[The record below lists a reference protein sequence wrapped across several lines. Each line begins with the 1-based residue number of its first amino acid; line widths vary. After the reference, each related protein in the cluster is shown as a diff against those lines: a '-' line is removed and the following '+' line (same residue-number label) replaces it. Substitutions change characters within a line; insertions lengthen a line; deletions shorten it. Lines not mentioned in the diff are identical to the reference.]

1 MNSVPSIV
9 VVDNFLDDPGS
20 VRHTALTQMF
30 YGSDGYKGKRT
41 HDQFL
46 QDTYKDAFEKLLGIK
61 IGKWS
66 EHGMNG
72 TYQVCTPEDPIVYHC
87 DSQKYAGIIFLSPD
101 APPEAGTTLYRS
113 KRSKQRRY
121 LDDPSMFEGGFYD
134 PTLWDKV
141 DVIGNVYNRLV
152 LWKGDLVHSASCYFG
167 TDVDSA
173 RLFQMFFFDDAPVE
187 AAVVIDA
194 EITPVPTETP

>member
-1 MNSVPSIV
+1 MIPSIV
-9 VVDNFLDDPGS
+9 VVDNFLPDPGS
-20 VRHTALTQMF
+20 VRHTALAQMF

-41 HDQFL
+41 KDQFL
-46 QDTYKDAFEKLLGIK
+46 QDAYKTAFEKYLGIT
-61 IGKWS
+61 IGKWG

-87 DSQKYAGIIFLSPD
+87 DSQKYAGIIFLTPD

-113 KRSKQRRY
+113 KRSKERRY
-121 LDDPSMFEGGFYD
+121 ADDPSMFEGGFYD

-141 DVIGNVYNRLV
+141 DTIGNVYNRLV

-173 RLFQMFFFDDAPVE
+173 RLFQMFFFDDAQDP
-187 AAVVIDA
+187 
-194 EITPVPTETP
+194 PETTYVSPPIAPLETT